1 LPFRS
6 SALEY
11 QGTFFDMNSFET
23 RSIQPH
29 HEGPLHKKRGI
40 GAWAKSH
47 IFLSLIILV
56 LGFFTLKGV
65 FGTIANGNP
74 FSVKQIFIAAVGQ
87 EVETDAYGHTNI
99 LLVGVGGEG
108 HDGENLTDTMMVASI
123 NHDTNTVSIISIPRD
138 LYVENAEV
146 GWGTRINS
154 IYEYVL
160 DETNDPVYAMSQL
173 QGEVEEI
180 FDIDIHYYAKIDFKG
195 FTEIVDALG
204 GITVVVDQPI
214 YDEAYPAPI
223 GSDYLY
229 EPFYLEAGQQE
240 FDGEIALKYVRSR
253 HNTSDFDRAR
263 RQQQVLNALK
273 DKAMS
278 LGVLTSPGRIKDLYR
293 AIASNF
299 ETDMGLD
306 EMLSLVDFA
315 EGLTGDSISSA
326 VISDDA
332 TVMGGFLYTP
342 PREEGDPYYL
352 IPFAGD
358 LNFVELQLF
367 AQLFLYHSEVYV
379 DQVPIEVLNGTKVE
393 SLAGLTKMYLVRYG
407 FNVVNY
413 DNALDREVADTR
425 IISRMIGNENT
436 LDLLPTLTFGEITSN
451 VPTEYLPEN
460 WPSEAEIIIELG
472 QDFGEFYEEHGELF
486 YIGIY

>member
-1 LPFRS
+1 
-6 SALEY
+6 
-11 QGTFFDMNSFET
+11 MNAFQKRPIYDEMPKT
-23 RSIQPH
+23 IQVRTH
-29 HEGPLHKKRGI
+29 HKSWI
-40 GAWAKSH
+40 KSH
-47 IFLSLIILV
+47 IFLSVIILV
-56 LGFFTLKGV
+56 LGLFTLKGV
-65 FGTIANGNP
+65 VGAIANGTP
-74 FSVKQIFIAAVGQ
+74 FSVKQIFISAVGQ
-87 EVETDAYGHTNI
+87 EVETDAYGHTNVMLI
-99 LLVGVGGEG
+99 GVGGEG

-123 NHDTNTVSIISIPRD
+123 DHENKTVSMISIPRD
-138 LYVENAEV
+138 FYVENAEV

-154 IYEYVL
+154 VYEYVL
-160 DETNDPVYAMSQL
+160 DETDDPAYAMSQL
-173 QGEVEEI
+173 QGEIEEV
-180 FDIDIHYYAKIDFKG
+180 FNIDIHYYAKIDFTG

-204 GITVVVDQPI
+204 GITVNVDQDI
-214 YDEAYPAPI
+214 YDEAYPAPA

-229 EPFYLEAGQQE
+229 EPFYLEAGLQE
-240 FDGEIALKYVRSR
+240 MDGETALKYVRSR

-263 RQQQVLNALK
+263 RQQEVLTALK
-273 DKAMS
+273 DKATS
-278 LGVLTSPGRIKDLYR
+278 LGVLTSPGRIKDLYW
-293 AIASNF
+293 AISSNF
-299 ETDMGLD
+299 ETDMELD

-315 EGLTGDSISSA
+315 EGMTGDSILSA

-367 AQLFLYHSEVYV
+367 AQLFLYHPEVYTE
-379 DQVPIEVLNGTKVE
+379 QVPIEVLNGTKVE

-413 DNALDREVADTR
+413 GNGADRELTDTR
-425 IISRMIGNENT
+425 IISRMTGNENT
-436 LDLLPTLTFGEITSN
+436 LDLLPTLTFGEITSE

-472 QDFGEFYEEHGELF
+472 EDFGEFYEEHGELF